1 MYRFLM
7 PSLRDYYPSA
17 LSPLVGEHFHSLLY
31 SEFYRGQTVKATI
44 IALILICAAGCGQ
57 QGPLR
62 PADSETA
69 EATTT

>member
-1 MYRFLM
+1 M

-17 LSPLVGEHFHSLLY
+17 LSPLVGEHFHSLFS

>member
-1 MYRFLM
+1 M

-17 LSPLVGEHFHSLLY
+17 LSPLVDEHFHSLLY
-31 SEFYRGQTVKATI
+31 CAFYRGQTVKATI

>member
-1 MYRFLM
+1 M

-17 LSPLVGEHFHSLLY
+17 LSPLVDEHFHLLLY
-31 SEFYRGQTVKATI
+31 CEFCRGQTVKAAI

-62 PADSETA
+62 PADPETA

>member
-1 MYRFLM
+1 M

-57 QGPLR
+57 QGSLR

>member
-1 MYRFLM
+1 M

-17 LSPLVGEHFHSLLY
+17 LSPLVDEDFHSLLY
-31 SEFYRGQTVKATI
+31 CEFCRGQTVKVAI

-62 PADSETA
+62 PADPEAA

>member
-1 MYRFLM
+1 M

-17 LSPLVGEHFHSLLY
+17 LSPLVDEDFHSLLY
-31 SEFYRGQTVKATI
+31 CEFCRGQTVKVAI

-62 PADSETA
+62 PADPETA

>member
-1 MYRFLM
+1 M
-7 PSLRDYYPSA
+7 PSLRGYYPSA

-31 SEFYRGQTVKATI
+31 CEFYRGQTVKATI

-62 PADSETA
+62 PADAETA
-69 EATTT
+69 EATAT